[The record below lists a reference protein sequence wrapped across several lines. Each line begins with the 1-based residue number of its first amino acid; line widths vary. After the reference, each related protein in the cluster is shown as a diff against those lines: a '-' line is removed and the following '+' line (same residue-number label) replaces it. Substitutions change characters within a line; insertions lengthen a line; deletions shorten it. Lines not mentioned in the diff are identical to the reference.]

1 MDKRY
6 IVFKCCTTG
15 REPIVC
21 FDAVDIEEAKENLHW
36 LKTRH
41 AQEKQFQLGLGEF
54 FEILEKS
61 QVEEAEWEEA
71 TSKLCTQKGGK
82 A

>member
-6 IVFKCCTTG
+6 IVFKCSTDG

-21 FDAVDIEEAKENLHW
+21 FDADGMEEAKDNLLW
-36 LKTRH
+36 LKTKH
-41 AQEKQFQLGLGEF
+41 AGEKHFQLGEGEF
-54 FEILEKS
+54 FEILNKS

-71 TSKLCTQKGGK
+71 TKKLCSQKGGK